1 MPAPIRMPGI
11 SWCKRRNMPPLTRVL
26 LDWSR
31 ASRLSAPLR
40 HALTARGLYCATG
53 DEPSPDVLRRLPES
67 NRKSIANPSS
77 VSRARSEERSSLCL
91 GVSKASRFTRGKPS
105 VPHCVYTGRAKSRT
119 VRSPRRQ
126 SGTLYLRKGIRARQH
141 VPAWPNLTEIGLC
154 ICKKTC

>member
-105 VPHCVYTGRAKSRT
+105 VRIAFILEEPNRGRFVHREGKAGRFTYEKESGRASMYRLGRT
-119 VRSPRRQ
+119 
-126 SGTLYLRKGIRARQH
+126 
-141 VPAWPNLTEIGLC
+141 
-154 ICKKTC
+154 